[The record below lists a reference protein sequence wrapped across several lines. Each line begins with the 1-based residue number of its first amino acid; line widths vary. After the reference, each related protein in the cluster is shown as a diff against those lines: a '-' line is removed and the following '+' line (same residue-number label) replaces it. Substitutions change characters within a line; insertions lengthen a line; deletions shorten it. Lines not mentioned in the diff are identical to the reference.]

1 MSTKQIVVLKGITVA
16 AVINSIGSRI
26 PDGRHMGAV
35 YGAGA
40 KPPADGDE
48 PDDTERIKS
57 DEDLRNLLEVTRGVY
72 KPITFQ
78 LQLNR
83 TNCDSET
90 PSPDGRR
97 YFTQDEFPTTI
108 PEEPY
113 DPVTSD
119 SDNELYLI
127 NFGKKKAKA
136 WPRSDHGYEHEK
148 AKCRRQINCLTIHLK
163 ELEKRH
169 LTFMGPRLSEI
180 VDSNNKSHFICVKWL
195 NSQSG
200 RAYIRAR
207 DVATKAG
214 DSIGVNFA
222 DKQKPQARAIGKFG
236 PGKQVTSTCGRRN
249 LIY

>member
-1 MSTKQIVVLKGITVA
+1 M
-16 AVINSIGSRI
+16 R
-26 PDGRHMGAV
+26 AV
-35 YGAGA
+35 YGAVA

-48 PDDTERIKS
+48 PDDTERITS
-57 DEDLRNLLEVTRGVY
+57 DEDLRNFLEVTRGVY

-83 TNCDSET
+83 INSDSET

-127 NFGKKKAKA
+127 NFGKKIAKA
-136 WPRSDHGYEHEK
+136 WPRSDHGYDHEK
-148 AKCRRQINCLTIHLK
+148 AKCRRRINRLTIHLK
-163 ELEKRH
+163 ELQKRH
-169 LTFMGPRLSEI
+169 RIFMGPRESEI
-180 VDSNNKSHFICVKWL
+180 VDSNNESHFIWVKWL
-195 NSQSG
+195 NPQSG

-207 DVATKAG
+207 AMANEAG
-214 DSIGVNFA
+214 NSIGVNFG
-222 DKQKPQARAIGKFG
+222 DKQQAQARAIRKFG
-236 PGKQVTSTCGRRN
+236 PGKRGTSTCGSRN